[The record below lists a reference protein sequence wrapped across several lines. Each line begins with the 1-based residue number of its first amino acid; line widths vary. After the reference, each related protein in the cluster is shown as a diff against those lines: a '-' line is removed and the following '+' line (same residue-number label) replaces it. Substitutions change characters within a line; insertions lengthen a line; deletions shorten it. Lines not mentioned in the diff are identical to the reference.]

1 MNSANIISQ
10 LESNIYVF
18 QGLFTNIPEE
28 LILWRNMHEK
38 WNLLEIICHLY
49 DEERDDF
56 GLRLK
61 HVLENP
67 AQPLPP
73 TDPVGWVTG
82 RNYSSKIFSNVLND
96 FLKERKDTLKWL
108 RSIKADHF
116 ENTYMHPKYGPLSGN
131 FFLSNWLAHD
141 YLHFRQIVKLKFD
154 YIAFSTGH
162 KLDYAGNW

>member
-10 LESNIYVF
+10 LESNINVF
-18 QGLFTNIPEE
+18 QDLFSNIPEE
-28 LILWRNMHEK
+28 LILWRHSPVK
-38 WNLLEIICHLY
+38 WNLLEVICHLY

-67 AQPLPP
+67 TQPLPP
-73 TDPVGWVTG
+73 TDPVGWVTS
-82 RNYSSKIFSNVLND
+82 RNYSSKNFNVVINY
-96 FLKERKDTLKWL
+96 FLQERMNTVKWL

-116 ENTYMHPKYGPLSGN
+116 DNAYNHPKYGPLSGN

-141 YLHFRQIVKLKFD
+141 YLHFRQVVKLKFD

-162 KLDYAGNW
+162 KLDYAGTW